1 VNVDSPLPFSIHRL
15 WYELYLQ
22 IAATHL
28 QTGNQS
34 ANTVAFKND
43 DDGQPLD
50 RGEALAVRPPTLLP
64 QDNSAGASPKV
75 YLSQSPLN
83 IRRQLEGLAFRLRD
97 TRYDFLFRPGS
108 WLPDQDG
115 HVENDLDEIL
125 AGWLQCDKPVT
136 ILDLSGA
143 PREIIHILV
152 GALLRIVN
160 DSLFWS
166 RSLAEGGRERPLL
179 VVLEEAH
186 AYLGKD
192 DAGPAARMVRRIV
205 KEGRKYGIGAM
216 VVSQRPSELDP
227 TILSQCGTIFSLRLT
242 NSTDRGQVAAAAQEN
257 LEGLFSL
264 LPILRTGEA
273 IVVGDAVHIPTR
285 ALITAP
291 PPDRRPASEDPAIF
305 ETRFAGGWNRHR
317 EVSDYAEV
325 VRLWRRQS
333 IRSNDDTDGE

>member
-1 VNVDSPLPFSIHRL
+1 
-15 WYELYLQ
+15 
-22 IAATHL
+22 
-28 QTGNQS
+28 
-34 ANTVAFKND
+34 
-43 DDGQPLD
+43 
-50 RGEALAVRPPTLLP
+50 
-64 QDNSAGASPKV
+64 
-75 YLSQSPLN
+75 
-83 IRRQLEGLAFRLRD
+83 
-97 TRYDFLFRPGS
+97 
-108 WLPDQDG
+108 
-115 HVENDLDEIL
+115 
-125 AGWLQCDKPVT
+125 
-136 ILDLSGA
+136 
-143 PREIIHILV
+143 
-152 GALLRIVN
+152 
-160 DSLFWS
+160 
-166 RSLAEGGRERPLL
+166 
-179 VVLEEAH
+179 
-186 AYLGKD
+186 
-192 DAGPAARMVRRIV
+192 MVRRIV

-242 NSTDRGQVAAAAQEN
+242 SSTDRGQVAAAAQEN